1 VVEKEVIEQKFL
13 SLQPQ
18 AFSLLAKNILK
29 HRLSHAY
36 LFVGES
42 GVGKHSLAKW
52 LAKAKL
58 CADIDEEGK
67 PCLTCN
73 QCVRIEDGFHPDVY
87 IVCTQGQT
95 IKVEQIR
102 ELKKELS
109 CSGFES
115 RQKVVIIQAADKMN
129 QSSQNSL
136 LKFLE
141 EPSHGVL
148 IILETSSAAKLLPTI
163 ISRMQVLKFCELPVK
178 KLKKH
183 LLNHG
188 IDDRTADILSSLT
201 NSFEE
206 AISLVESEDFLNLLS
221 LVQKWFYLLEKRDMQ
236 AFIYVGSNLVS
247 VVKKKKE
254 QELTLDLLRVL
265 WQQKMEMIAK
275 SDTDSSSLQYA
286 KGLEKILEAKKKLQS
301 NVSFQNVSEQL
312 ILKIRKDIV

>member
-1 VVEKEVIEQKFL
+1 MVEKEVIEQKFL

-18 AFSLLAKNILK
+18 AFSLLSKNILK

-58 CADIDEEGK
+58 CTNVDEDGK
-67 PCLTCN
+67 PCLICN

-87 IVCTQGQT
+87 IVGTQAQS

-102 ELKKELS
+102 ALKKELS

-141 EPSHGVL
+141 EPNCGVL
-148 IILETSSAAKLLPTI
+148 IILETSSAARLLPTI

-188 IDDRTADILSSLT
+188 IEDRTAAILSGLT
-201 NSFEE
+201 NNFEE
-206 AISLVESEDFLNLLS
+206 AISLAESEDFLNLLS

-247 VVKKKKE
+247 VMKKKKE

-265 WQQKMEMIAK
+265 WQQKMEMIVK
-275 SDTDSSSLQYA
+275 SDADSSSLQYA

-312 ILKIRKDIV
+312 ILKIRSC